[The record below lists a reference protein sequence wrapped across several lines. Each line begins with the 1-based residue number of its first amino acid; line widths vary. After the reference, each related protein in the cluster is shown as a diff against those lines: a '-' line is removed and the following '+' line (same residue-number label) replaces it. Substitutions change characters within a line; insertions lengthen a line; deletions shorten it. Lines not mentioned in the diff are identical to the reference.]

1 LQTSIIIHEQI
12 PQQEGEKECYH
23 TKDVVLQEGE
33 IERRRFLIVQLVCSV
48 ELQEGSAVSLNPR
61 RTRFLL
67 LLLMMMM
74 MIGDLMSVVLCI
86 EMMKSITIMQ

>member
-1 LQTSIIIHEQI
+1 MNRFLNKKER
-12 PQQEGEKECYH
+12 ECYH

-33 IERRRFLIVQLVCSV
+33 IERRRFLIVQLVCAV

-61 RTRFLL
+61 LTRFLL
-67 LLLMMMM
+67 LLLMMMMMM

-86 EMMKSITIMQ
+86 EMMKSISIMQ

>member
-1 LQTSIIIHEQI
+1 MNRFLNKKER
-12 PQQEGEKECYH
+12 ECYH

-33 IERRRFLIVQLVCSV
+33 IERRRFLIVQLVCAV
-48 ELQEGSAVSLNPR
+48 ELQEGSAVFLNPR

-74 MIGDLMSVVLCI
+74 MMMMIGDLMSVVLCI
-86 EMMKSITIMQ
+86 EMIKSISIMQ

>member
-1 LQTSIIIHEQI
+1 MQTSIIKKER
-12 PQQEGEKECYH
+12 ECYH

-33 IERRRFLIVQLVCSV
+33 IERRRFLIVQLVCAV

-67 LLLMMMM
+67 LLLMMM
-74 MIGDLMSVVLCI
+74 IGDLMSVVLCI

>member
-1 LQTSIIIHEQI
+1 M
-12 PQQEGEKECYH
+12 CYH

-33 IERRRFLIVQLVCSV
+33 IERRRFLIVQLVCVV
-48 ELQEGSAVSLNPR
+48 ELQEGSDVSLNPR

-67 LLLMMMM
+67 LLLMMMMM

-86 EMMKSITIMQ
+86 EMMKSISIMQ